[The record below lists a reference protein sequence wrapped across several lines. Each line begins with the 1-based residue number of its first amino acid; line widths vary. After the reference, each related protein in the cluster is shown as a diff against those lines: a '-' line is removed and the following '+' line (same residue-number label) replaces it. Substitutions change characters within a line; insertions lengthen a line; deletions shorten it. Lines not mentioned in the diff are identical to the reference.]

1 MTVQTSQ
8 TGVDQRL
15 IRAMSNPLRQRILI
29 ALNKRVASPSELSKE
44 LDEPLGNVSYH
55 VRILVQCEAIELV
68 KTAPVRG
75 ALEHFYRA
83 TVRNHFD
90 DDSWADL
97 PDSVRRALFG
107 QTLKQIWSHVT
118 SASEAGGLDDPQN
131 HISWITPELDEQ
143 GFEEMVEHVNA
154 SLERAMEI
162 QEEAAN
168 RRAAEPPGSA
178 EESYRTELVLM
189 HFHRGSPAS
198 S

>member
-1 MTVQTSQ
+1 
-8 TGVDQRL
+8 
-15 IRAMSNPLRQRILI
+15 MSNPLRQQILL

-44 LDEPLGNVSYH
+44 LEEPLGNVSYH

-68 KTAPVRG
+68 KTEPVRG

-97 PDSVRRALFG
+97 PESVRRALFG

-118 SASEAGGLDDPQN
+118 AASKAGGLDDPQG
-131 HISWITPELDEQ
+131 HISWITPDLDEQ
-143 GFEEMVEHVNA
+143 GYEDMVEHVNA

-162 QEEAAN
+162 QEESAN
-168 RRAAEPPGSA
+168 RRAARGADET
-178 EESYRTELVLM
+178 EDDDRRTEFVLM
-189 HFHRGSPAS
+189 HFHRA
-198 S
+198 